1 MNVMKR
7 RDLLTLAA
15 GAAGAWTVPALA
27 QQAKMPTLGVLVIA
41 MPGSEKFLQL
51 FEKDMRE
58 LGYVEG
64 QSVHFEF
71 RQGPLSGLPELA
83 AELVRLKVDLIVI
96 GGTPAALAAKQA
108 TSDIPIVMAF
118 AGNPVE
124 AGLVVSLA
132 RPGGNI
138 TGMARFT
145 AELAGKCVALIR
157 EMLPAAHRVAVLVNA
172 PDPFSKPFL
181 EQIRLA
187 GAATGTAIEPI
198 MIHSSEELDAVFP
211 TMEKDRPDAVI
222 VQPSLPMKRAAEL
235 ALQHRLP
242 AVSITRTF
250 VDAGGLMS
258 YSADDA
264 DTYRRA
270 AIIVN
275 KVLKGAKPADLPV
288 EQPTKFDLVI
298 DLKTATALGLTISP
312 AFLGR
317 VDEVIE

>member
-1 MNVMKR
+1 MKR

-15 GAAGAWTVPALA
+15 GAAGAWSIAALA
-27 QQAKMPTLGVLVIA
+27 QRAKMPTIGVLVMA
-41 MPGSEKFLQL
+41 SRGSEEFWQL
-51 FEKDMRE
+51 FENDMRE

-71 RQGPLSGLPELA
+71 REGPLSGLPELA
-83 AELVRLKVDLIVI
+83 AELVRLKVDLIVT
-96 GGTPAALAAKQA
+96 GATPAALAAKQA
-108 TSDIPIVMAF
+108 TGDISIVMAY

-138 TGMARFT
+138 TGIGRST
-145 AELAGKCVALIR
+145 AELAGKCVELIR
-157 EMLPAAHRVAVLVNA
+157 EMLPSVHRVAVLVNA

-187 GAATGTAIEPI
+187 GTATGTAIEPI
-198 MIHSSEELDAVFP
+198 MIHSSEELDAAFP
-211 TMEKDRPDAVI
+211 AIEKDRPDAVI
-222 VQPSLPMKRAAEL
+222 VQPTLPAKRAAEL
-235 ALQHRLP
+235 ALQYRLP

-250 VDAGGLMS
+250 VAAGGLMS
-258 YSADDA
+258 YSADEA

-270 AIIVN
+270 AIIVD

-288 EQPTKFDLVI
+288 EQPTKFHLVI
-298 DLKTATALGLTISP
+298 SLKAASALGLTIP
-312 AFLGR
+312 PVFLGR
-317 VDEVIE
+317 ADEVIE

>member
-1 MNVMKR
+1 MKR

-15 GAAGAWTVPALA
+15 GAAGAWSVAAFA

-41 MPGSEKFLQL
+41 PGSEKFWQL

-71 RQGPLSGLPELA
+71 RQGPVSGLPDLA
-83 AELVRLKVDLIVI
+83 AELVRLKVDLIVT

-108 TSDIPIVMAF
+108 TGDISIVMAF

-145 AELAGKCVALIR
+145 AELAGKCVELIR
-157 EMLPAAHRVAVLVNA
+157 EMLPSAHRVAVLVNA
-172 PDPFSKPFL
+172 PDPFSNPFL
-181 EQIRLA
+181 EQIRVA

-198 MIHSSEELDAVFP
+198 MIHNPEELDAAFP

-222 VQPSLPMKRAAEL
+222 VQPSLPAKRAAEL
-235 ALQHRLP
+235 ALQYRLP
-242 AVSITRTF
+242 AVSIARPF
-250 VDAGGLMS
+250 VEAGGLMN
-258 YSADDA
+258 YSADEA
-264 DTYRRA
+264 DTYRRT
-270 AIIVN
+270 AIIVD
-275 KVLKGAKPADLPV
+275 KILKGAKPADLPV
-288 EQPTKFDLVI
+288 EQPTKFDLLI
-298 DLKTATALGLTISP
+298 NLKTATALGLLIPP
-312 AFLGR
+312 AFLAR

>member
-1 MNVMKR
+1 MKR

-15 GAAGAWTVPALA
+15 GAAGAWSVAALA
-27 QQAKMPTLGVLVIA
+27 QQAKMPTIGILMIA
-41 MPGSEKFLQL
+41 TPGSEKFSQL

-71 RQGPLSGLPELA
+71 RQGPISGLPELA
-83 AELVRLKVDLIVI
+83 AELVRLKVDLIVTWA
-96 GGTPAALAAKQA
+96 TPAALAAKQA
-108 TSDIPIVMAF
+108 TRDISIVMAL
-118 AGNPVE
+118 AGDPVE
-124 AGLVVSLA
+124 TGLVASLA

-138 TGMARFT
+138 TGRAQLT
-145 AELAGKCVALIR
+145 AELAGKCVELIR
-157 EMLPAAHRVAVLVNA
+157 DMLPSAHRVAVLVNA

-181 EQIRLA
+181 EKIRLS

-198 MIHSSEELDAVFP
+198 MIHSPEELDAAFP

-222 VQPSLPMKRAAEL
+222 VQPSLPAKRAAEL
-235 ALQHRLP
+235 ALQYGLP
-242 AVSITRTF
+242 AVSLTRIF

-258 YSADDA
+258 YSSDEA

-270 AIIVN
+270 AIIVD
-275 KVLKGAKPADLPV
+275 KVLKGAKPADIPV

-298 DLKTATALGLTISP
+298 NLKTATALGLTIPP
-312 AFLGR
+312 AFLAR
-317 VDEVIE
+317 VDEVI